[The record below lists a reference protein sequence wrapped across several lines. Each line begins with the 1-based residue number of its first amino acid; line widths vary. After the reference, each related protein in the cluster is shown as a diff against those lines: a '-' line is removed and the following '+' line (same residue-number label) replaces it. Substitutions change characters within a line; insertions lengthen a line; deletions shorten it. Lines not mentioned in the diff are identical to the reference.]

1 MAADEKMTVR
11 QAEKEIENF
20 KKVFHAVRLFPVE
33 DSDHIRESCREYQD
47 TCGECNFPEMEQHCQ
62 NCVVANA
69 AISRTERGKLEVF
82 DSSLYQL
89 IARYVKIGGKE
100 YVMELIRRLDHE
112 WSFGQMNHE
121 KLVDLFVHYD
131 DKLYKDVITDA
142 YNRRYYEDEMKALE
156 WTAGIALIDLD
167 DFKLYNDT
175 YGHKASDMTLY
186 TVADVIRKN
195 TRKSDYLVRF
205 GGDEFLLVMPDV
217 TEEVFHKKLQT
228 IKQRVHEANIP
239 GYTKLQIS
247 ISIGGTICQN
257 EKIEAAVAR
266 ADHFMYQAKNN
277 KNMVVVGPGENGLNQ
292 NGGDV
297 RKQKILVVDDS
308 EMNREILITML
319 EDDFDIIVAENGRV
333 CLELLMQYGKAIS
346 AVLLDIVMPV
356 MDGFEVLTYMNRNRW
371 IEDIP
376 VIMIS
381 SEESDACI
389 RRAFQLGVADY
400 ISRPFDNHVVRQRV
414 FNTIKLYAKQRRLTA
429 LVSDQIHEKEKNN
442 QMMIEILSQIVEFRN
457 GESGL
462 HVLHIKVLTEMLLE
476 EILKKTDRY
485 RLTPELCQMIFIASS
500 FHDIGKIGIDEKI
513 LNKPGRL
520 TVEEFN
526 EMKKHTLI
534 GASML
539 SKMERYKEE
548 PLIHIAYQICRW
560 HHERYDGSGYPD
572 GLVGDEIPISAQ
584 IVSLADVYD
593 ALISERAYKKGFTH
607 ERAIEM
613 ILGGECGIF
622 NPILIECFMEIEQKI
637 KQKMLEIQ

>member
-112 WSFGQMNHE
+112 WSFGQLNHE

-247 ISIGGTICQN
+247 ISVGATLCQN

-266 ADHFMYQAKNN
+266 ADHFMYRAKNDKN
-277 KNMVVVGPGENGLNQ
+277 KVVMGREEHGLNS
-292 NGGDV
+292 GGKDV
-297 RKQKILVVDDS
+297 HKQKILVVDDS

-319 EDDFDIIVAENGRV
+319 EDDFDIIVAENGMV

-356 MDGFEVLTYMNRNRW
+356 IDGFEVLTYMNRNRW

-381 SEESDACI
+381 REESDACI